1 MSQFIEKTK
10 NLLNTFAQLKD
21 PASVVKYALQIMDEC
36 NVLVL
41 LKTFV
46 RDLSSNSP
54 ATMVTEELVLEA

>member
-1 MSQFIEKTK
+1 MQYIDDVYKK
-10 NLLNTFAQLKD
+10 LNVFAQLKD
-21 PASVVKYALQIMDEC
+21 PASVVKYALQNMEEC

-46 RDLSSNSP
+46 RDLPLYSL

>member
-1 MSQFIEKTK
+1 MSQFIKKTK